1 MTTPRDYAR
10 AHRSRFVEE
19 LKAFLRI
26 PSISTLSEHAADVR
40 RAAEWLAEQMRLAGI
55 QHVELVETGGHP
67 IVYGE
72 WLGAGPDAPTV
83 VVYGHY
89 DVQPVDPLDEWKTP
103 PFEPTIIGENI
114 YARGATDDKGQLF
127 IHVKAAEAYLK
138 TAGRLPVN
146 VKYIFEGEEEV
157 GSAHLD
163 TFIAENRERL
173 AASSAIISDT
183 HILGPETPSI
193 VYGLRGLAYIEVT
206 VQGPRNDLHSGLY
219 GGAVENP
226 ALVLARM
233 LAQLHDEQGRVTI
246 PGFYDAVRPLTPLER
261 ESLAQVPYG
270 EEELKAETGVPAVWG
285 EPEYSIVE
293 RIGARPTL
301 DVNGM
306 WAGFT
311 GEGAKTIIPARASAK
326 ISMRL
331 VPDQDPDD
339 IAQRAIAYLQD
350 LAPPTVTFSAKTLH
364 GGKPA
369 LIPLDSVPMQAAA
382 AAFEVVWGKRPIFTR
397 EGGSIPVVATF
408 MDILGAPPVMLGFGL
423 GDDNL
428 HAPNEKFYLP
438 NFYRGIETVIEYLR
452 LLAEMS

>member
-1 MTTPRDYAR
+1 MTTPREYAR
-10 AHRSRFVEE
+10 EHRTRFVEE
-19 LKAFLRI
+19 LKTFLRI

-40 RAAEWLAEQMRLAGI
+40 RAAEWLAEHMRLVGI

-72 WLGAGPDAPTV
+72 WLGAGPEAPTV

-127 IHVKAAEAYLK
+127 IHLKAAEAYLK
-138 TAGRLPVN
+138 TSGRLPVN
-146 VKYIFEGEEEV
+146 IKYIFEGEEEV
-157 GSAHLD
+157 GSVHLD

-183 HILGPETPSI
+183 HMLGPDTPSI

-219 GGAVENP
+219 GGAVDNP

-233 LAQLHDEQGRVTI
+233 LAQLHDEHGRVTI
-246 PGFYDAVRPLTPLER
+246 PGFYDAVRPLTPEER
-261 ESLAQVPYG
+261 ENLARVPYG
-270 EEELKAETGVPAVWG
+270 EEELKAETGVPAAWG
-285 EPEYSIVE
+285 EAEYSIVE

-339 IAQRAIAYLQD
+339 IAQRAVAYLQD

-382 AAFEVVWGKRPIFTR
+382 AAFETVWGKRPIFTR

-408 MDILGAPPVMLGFGL
+408 MDVLGAPPVMLGFGL

>member
-1 MTTPRDYAR
+1 MTTPRDYAS

-40 RAAEWLAEQMRLAGI
+40 RAAEWLAEQMRVAGI

-72 WLGAGPDAPTV
+72 WLGAGPNAPTV

-138 TAGRLPVN
+138 TIGRLPVN
-146 VKYIFEGEEEV
+146 IKYIFEGEEEV
-157 GSAHLD
+157 GSVHLD

-233 LAQLHDEQGRVTI
+233 LAHLHDEHGRVTI
-246 PGFYDAVRPLTPLER
+246 PGFYGAVRPLTPLER
-261 ESLAQVPYG
+261 ESLAQIPYG

-339 IAQRAIAYLQD
+339 IAQRAIAYLQE

-382 AAFEVVWGKRPIFTR
+382 AAFEAVWGKRPIFTR

-438 NFYRGIETVIEYLR
+438 NFYRGIDTVIEYMR